1 MNELVR
7 RTVLS
12 AASRI
17 FPLMTAMVA
26 SLVGLI
32 AVPAPDYSHIAPAF
46 TLIAVYCW
54 SIWRPDLMPLLAV
67 FLIGVFEDMIRGLP
81 LGVTALV
88 LLTAAIFAQNWRGLV
103 LERSWK
109 RFLSTFC
116 RVVLLCMAI
125 EWLAMSILIGDLLD
139 PTAALLRYLLTM
151 LLLPVGTAILLT
163 IRRVGIR
170 DI

>member
-7 RTVLS
+7 RTILR

-17 FPLMTAMVA
+17 FPLTTAMAA
-26 SLVGLI
+26 SLAGLI

-54 SIWRPDLMPLLAV
+54 SIWRPDLMPLPAV
-67 FLIGVFEDMIRGLP
+67 FLIGIFEDLIRGLP

-88 LLTAAIFAQNWRGLV
+88 LLAAATFVQTWRGLV
-103 LERSWK
+103 LEKSWK
-109 RFLSTFC
+109 RFWSTFC

-125 EWLAMSILIGDLLD
+125 EWLAMSILMGDLLD
-139 PTAALLRYLLTM
+139 PTSAIFRYLLTM
-151 LLLPVGTAILLT
+151 LLLPVGTATLLI
-163 IRRVGIR
+163 IRRIGIR